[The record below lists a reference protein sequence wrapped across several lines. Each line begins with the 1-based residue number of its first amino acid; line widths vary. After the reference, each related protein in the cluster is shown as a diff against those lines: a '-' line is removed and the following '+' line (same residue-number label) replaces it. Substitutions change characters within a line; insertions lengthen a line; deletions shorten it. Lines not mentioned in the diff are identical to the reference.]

1 MDNTLKKAVVL
12 DTSAL
17 IAGFDPLSIEGE
29 HYTVPKVKDEIAE
42 NSMADVRF
50 KIAVENGKLRVRIPN
65 EISLSKIKA
74 SATIVGDTFFL
85 SETDLQVLALALEL
99 KTEGYT
105 PLIVTDDYSIQN
117 VANQVGIEFAS
128 LATYGI
134 RRRLHWIRYCPACH
148 RKYPADSKQKS
159 CEVCGTP
166 LKRKPV
172 KGKSVNIIQKEPYQE
187 TVSNQK

>member
-42 NSMADVRF
+42 DSMADVRF

-74 SATIVGDTFFL
+74 SATVVGDTFFL

-117 VANQVGIEFAS
+117 VANQVGIEFVS

-148 RKYPADSKQKS
+148 RKYPADSKQKT

-172 KGKSVNIIQKEPYQE
+172 KGKSMSIIQKEPYQE

>member
-1 MDNTLKKAVVL
+1 MDNALKKAVVL

-42 NSMADVRF
+42 NSMSDVRF

-74 SATIVGDTFFL
+74 SATVVGDTFFL

-148 RKYPADSKQKS
+148 RKYPADSKQKT

-172 KGKSVNIIQKEPYQE
+172 KGKSMNIIQKEPYQE